1 MNTEINNVY
10 KSNVTLSGTETGQN
24 NFKIT
29 FDKDS
34 KLIKSKSE
42 GYATYGGKTIKVEDY
57 EE

>member
-1 MNTEINNVY
+1 VEV
-10 KSNVTLSGTETGQN
+10 KQGQN

-34 KLIKSKSE
+34 KLMKNESE
-42 GYATYGGKTIKVEDY
+42 GFATYGGKTIKAEDY